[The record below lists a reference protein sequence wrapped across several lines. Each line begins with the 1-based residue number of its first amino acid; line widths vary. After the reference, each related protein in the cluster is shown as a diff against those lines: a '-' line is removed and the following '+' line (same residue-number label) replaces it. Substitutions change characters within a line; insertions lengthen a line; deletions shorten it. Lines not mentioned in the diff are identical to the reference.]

1 MKGLTHRIVVPAR
14 VGSIPTYRPRLG
26 ILFYLAG
33 PIRLDR
39 RLWWYS
45 QVVRQRSA
53 KPLSSVRIR
62 LPPLTGCIQSL
73 VIFCRSGGT
82 GRRAGLKIQC
92 PLRTCG
98 FEPHL
103 RYIKEIYVCLKREGT
118 LLYQRSFSFFVFI
131 KSYSYI
137 LIQVSATEVL
147 FF

>member
-1 MKGLTHRIVVPAR
+1 MAVLVKGLTHRIVVPAR

-103 RYIKEIYVCLKREGT
+103 RYKKIHLGSHRKGGG
-118 LLYQRSFSFFVFI
+118 FFV
-131 KSYSYI
+131 
-137 LIQVSATEVL
+137 IQM
-147 FF
+147 FN